1 MFSIFDVAGS
11 AMSAQSLRLNLTA
24 SNLANAD
31 SVTSS
36 DGETYRA
43 RHPIFSADLDA
54 ARADDSSVGVDV
66 THIVEDQSPLKLT
79 YQPNH
84 PLANE
89 EGFVTMSNV
98 NSIEEMANMISAS
111 RSYQTNVQLA
121 ESAKN
126 MLNKTLTL
134 GKS

>member
-11 AMSAQSLRLNLTA
+11 GMSAQSVRLNLTA

-43 RHPIFSADLDA
+43 RHPVFSAAMDA
-54 ARADDSSVGVDV
+54 VHRNQSSVPVQVAD
-66 THIVEDQSPLKLT
+66 ILEDQAPLKMT
-79 YQPNH
+79 YQPGH

-89 EGFVTMSNV
+89 EGYVTMSNV
-98 NSIEEMANMISAS
+98 NAVEEMANMISAS
-111 RSYQTNVQLA
+111 RSYENNIDVLSTTKDL
-121 ESAKN
+121 
-126 MLNKTLTL
+126 MLRTLRL
-134 GKS
+134 GQ

>member
-111 RSYQTNVQLA
+111 RSYENNIDVLSTTKDL
-121 ESAKN
+121 
-126 MLNKTLTL
+126 MLRTLRL
-134 GKS
+134 GQ